1 MMIRWTWQATFIFFA
16 MGVPASDMLFLHEVP
31 EDSLPARIPLDQIPL
46 GLPERSIPSDNPLT
60 DTRVRLGRRLFF
72 DPILSADR
80 TIACASCHRPDHGFA
95 SAGRPLGIRG
105 RQLSRRAP
113 TLRNRAFG
121 KSFFWDGR
129 ADSLEHQALLPIAD
143 ADEMGS
149 SVAESLR
156 RLQADKGYKAMFDA
170 SFPDGVTAVNLGKA
184 LASFE
189 RVLLRGASNVDSF
202 RAKGEHGALSAQE
215 RHGLWLYESKAR
227 CWRCHSGANFTDE
240 SYHNT
245 GVSWGNQPLDLGRFA
260 VTKKD
265 EDRGKFK
272 TPTLRGVALTGPY
285 MHDGTL
291 STLEDVVGFYN
302 RGGRANPNLDNLV
315 SPLTLTDEEMRDLV
329 AFLKGL

>member
-1 MMIRWTWQATFIFFA
+1 MMSRWILPAAFIFFA
-16 MGVPASDMLFLHEVP
+16 VGVPASDRFFVHGVP
-31 EDSLPARIPLDQIPL
+31 RDTLPAHLPLDQIPL
-46 GLPERSIPSDNPLT
+46 GLPARSIPSDNPLT
-60 DTRVRLGRRLFF
+60 EARVRLGRRLFF

-80 TIACASCHRPDHGFA
+80 TIACASCHRPDHGYA
-95 SAGRPLGIRG
+95 SEGRPMGIRG

-113 TLRNRAFG
+113 TLLNRCFG

-129 ADSLEHQALLPIAD
+129 TDSLEHQALLPIVD
-143 ADEMGS
+143 LDEMGS

-156 RLQADKGYKAMFDA
+156 RLQADKSYRSQFDA
-170 SFPDGVTAVNLGKA
+170 GFPDGVTAVNLGKA

-189 RVLLRGASNVDSF
+189 RVLLRGASNVDRF
-202 RAKGEHGALSAQE
+202 RANREHGALTAQE

-227 CWRCHSGANFTDE
+227 CWRCHGGANFTDE
-240 SYHNT
+240 AYHNT

-260 VTKKD
+260 ATKKD

-291 STLEDVVGFYN
+291 RTLEDVVGFYN
-302 RGGRANPNLDNLV
+302 RGGRVNPNLDKLV
-315 SPLTLTDEEMRDLV
+315 APLELTDDEMHDLL
-329 AFLKGL
+329 AFLKAL